1 MQKMNSSAAV
11 ILLHDRPVWHEEE
24 GGGEG
29 GGGTLTALSPG
40 ISAAALPPSGHEI
53 HSKTMFELELTARR
67 PLVFLTGEL
76 LPV

>member
-1 MQKMNSSAAV
+1 MQKMNPSAAV

-24 GGGEG
+24 GR

>member
-1 MQKMNSSAAV
+1 MQKMNPSAAV

-76 LPV
+76 LPF

>member
-1 MQKMNSSAAV
+1 MQKMNPSAAV
-11 ILLHDRPVWHEEE
+11 ILLHDRPVWHEE
-24 GGGEG
+24 EG

-76 LPV
+76 LPF

>member
-24 GGGEG
+24 GG

>member
-1 MQKMNSSAAV
+1 MQKMNPSAAV

-24 GGGEG
+24 GG